1 MDFLLVLELF
11 ATFFMIG
18 VCTFGGGYAM
28 IPLITEEVMRH
39 QWLTESEI
47 VDFIAVSESTPGPF
61 AINIATY
68 VGIETA
74 GPLGAVA
81 ATLGV
86 VLPSLIIIIIVAK
99 CYDKFRKA
107 KPVDAALQGIRPVA
121 VGLIG
126 TAVISIGRTA
136 FVFEGMQLSDLLP
149 YSFVSKVVIFAIV
162 LVCMFKKVKPIKL
175 IIISACLGIVSGY
188 LGQYLGV

>member
-1 MDFLLVLELF
+1 MDWLLILELF
-11 ATFFMIG
+11 TTFFIIG
-18 VCTFGGGYAM
+18 ICTFGGGYAM
-28 IPLITEEVMRH
+28 VPLITEEVISH
-39 QWLTESEI
+39 GWLTGAEV

-121 VGLIG
+121 IGLIG
-126 TAVISIGRTA
+126 TAVISIGKTA
-136 FVFEGMQLSDLLP
+136 FVFEGIQWSDLLS
-149 YSFVSKVVIFAIV
+149 YSFLSKIV
-162 LVCMFKKVKPIKL
+162 MLIILLVCMFKKVKPIML
-175 IIISACLGIVSGY
+175 IVISAVLGIISGY